1 MPANAPAELWVHDRG
16 RGPTILFVHGFPLDH
31 SMWEGQ
37 GSAFHREYHVLLPD
51 LRGFGSSGL
60 AEGTVSMADF
70 ADDLAALL
78 DRRGIT
84 EPVVFCGLSMGGYIA
99 FQFWKRHRN
108 RLRALVLCD
117 TRAAADLPEAA
128 ANRHTM
134 AERVLSEG
142 SQVAAD
148 AMLPKLFAPLVL
160 EQKPAFYYATREVIL
175 NTPPESIAAAQ
186 RGMAVRPEMRPELGQ
201 IAVPTLVIC
210 GEQDV
215 ISPPEE
221 MREIAAAIPGSRFEL
236 IAGAGHLSPLEK
248 PAEFNAVLADWLHGL
263 Q

>member
-16 RGPTILFVHGFPLDH
+16 RGPAILFVHGFPLDH
-31 SMWEGQ
+31 SMWERQ
-37 GSAFHREYHVLLPD
+37 GNAFDREYRVLMPD
-51 LRGFGSSGL
+51 LRGFGSSGV
-60 AEGTVSMADF
+60 ADGTVTMADF

-78 DRRGIT
+78 DRQGIA

-99 FQFWKRHRN
+99 FQFWKRHCH

-117 TRAAADLPEAA
+117 TRAAADLPDAA
-128 ANRHTM
+128 ENRHKM

-148 AMLPKLFAPLVL
+148 AMLPKLFAPQVV
-160 EQKPAFYYATREVIL
+160 EQKPAFFSAIRQVIL
-175 NTPPESIAAAQ
+175 NTSPETIAAAQ
-186 RGMAVRPEMRPELGQ
+186 RGMAIRPEMRSELGQ
-201 IAVPTLVIC
+201 ITVPTLVIC

-215 ISPPEE
+215 ISPPDE
-221 MREIAAAIPGSRFEL
+221 MRELAAAIPGSRFEP

-248 PAEFNAVLADWLHGL
+248 PDAFNAVLGDWLRGL
-263 Q
+263 